1 MLSEQSEEESEL
13 SVLSERLQ
21 HEEVGFLADFF
32 EARTL
37 QLISSTFRPCNP
49 CSIDFDLLQS

>member
-1 MLSEQSEEESEL
+1 MLSEQSEEEL

-37 QLISSTFRPCNP
+37 QLISLKFRPCNP
-49 CSIDFDLLQS
+49 CSNNLDLL